1 MESIS
6 EKGLGLIERA
16 RGVSLR
22 QTRLIKP
29 DDLELARL
37 GWLTPLY
44 GQKDSL
50 NGPDC

>member
-29 DDLELARL
+29 DDLELVRQL
-37 GWLTPLY
+37 DDLEVDL
-44 GQKDSL
+44 
-50 NGPDC
+50 